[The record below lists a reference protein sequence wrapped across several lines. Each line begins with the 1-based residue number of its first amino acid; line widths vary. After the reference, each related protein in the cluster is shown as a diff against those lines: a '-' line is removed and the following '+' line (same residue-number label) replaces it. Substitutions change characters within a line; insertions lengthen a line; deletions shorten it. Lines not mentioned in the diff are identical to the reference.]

1 MVDERILLGRFN
13 TAAPLGRWAIHWN
26 LGVLE
31 HQGYQYSGQKR
42 YATQF
47 ISVVPCSNQT
57 PSNIQ
62 CVMIME
68 AANSEVTR
76 LTVVSAGPNRL
87 TGATIPTFMHPAK
100 VQSPLLLGQ
109 ARPSSRRTVT
119 PRTLSARHNIWYPV
133 PAHQELVRPTQLFS
147 GGPLLITLA
156 S

>member
-1 MVDERILLGRFN
+1 MTVYCWAVSTQHPHLVVGLLTGTPRLSIQWTEKVRYSVRFCR
-13 TAAPLGRWAIHWN
+13 PR
-26 LGVLE
+26 
-31 HQGYQYSGQKR
+31 
-42 YATQF
+42 
-47 ISVVPCSNQT
+47 SNQT